1 MTSKR
6 LSRFRGMRLLKPAA
20 VFFLFPA
27 CAWPQAAQLR
37 TAGQV
42 LDRYKQALGG
52 EQAIANI
59 RSMTVRGEAES
70 TGTPGK
76 ATFVYYA
83 KPFKT
88 LFKLTRVDGTQI
100 AAGFNGKVSWTMTPK
115 GAEIDK
121 DTALDAIRRD
131 ADLQYPLHQPDYF
144 KKLELAGIRD
154 FEGHRCY
161 WLHGTTNWGKDNNQF
176 YDVET
181 GLLAG
186 YRFESDDSSKTP
198 TVAIF
203 EDYRNFGGPLIATR
217 NTTRAGHNSQ
227 TFTYKSVSYEPLA
240 DSIFELPPAV
250 KALEPVSQILPIVD
264 NRQIKAPSI
273 MLCAVVVSKFSQRHN
288 FLGRSQFWL
297 DSGGRTCQPIAYLN
311 T

>member
-1 MTSKR
+1 MSCCRLAR
-6 LSRFRGMRLLKPAA
+6 LSSMQFLKPAA
-20 VFFLFPA
+20 VVFLFTA
-27 CAWPQAAQLR
+27 CAWPQAAQLT
-37 TAGQV
+37 TAEQV
-42 LDRYKQALGG
+42 LDRYIQALGG
-52 EQAIANI
+52 KQAIANVQ
-59 RSMTVRGEAES
+59 SMTVQGEVES
-70 TGTPGK
+70 TSTPGK

-88 LFKLTRVDGTQI
+88 LFKLTRVDGTEI
-100 AAGFNGKVSWTMTPK
+100 TAGFDGQVSWTITRK

-144 KKLELAGIRD
+144 KRLELAGISD

-186 YRFESDDSSKTP
+186 YRFESDDSSKTV
-198 TVAIF
+198 TYAIF
-203 EDYRNFGGPLIATR
+203 EDYRKFGGPLIATR
-217 NTTRAGHNSQ
+217 NTTRAGNNGR
-227 TFTYKSVSYEPLA
+227 TFIYKSVSYEPLA

-250 KALEPVSQILPIVD
+250 KALV
-264 NRQIKAPSI
+264 K
-273 MLCAVVVSKFSQRHN
+273 
-288 FLGRSQFWL
+288 
-297 DSGGRTCQPIAYLN
+297 
-311 T
+311 